1 MPGTEEK
8 DMNFTQGTRGII
20 RALAIVVSVALPLAA
35 ITISEADARVGG
47 GGSSGSRGSRTYSAP
62 PSTTTAPGAAQPMNR
77 SFTQPGT
84 PGVGAPAAAG
94 AASKGGFFNRPG
106 MGMLGGLAAGFLGA
120 GLLGMLFGGGLF
132 SGLGSL
138 SSIIGLLLQ
147 VGLIIIVVRLAMSW
161 WQRRHTPASAYAT
174 GPAATGGPG
183 GPTEGPGAQT
193 SFRSGMGFGLGSG
206 SAPLEIGPTDYE
218 AFERLLGEVQ
228 AAWSNEDVEKLHTLA
243 TPEMVSYFSK
253 DLEENKTRN
262 DVNKVSD
269 VKLLQGD
276 LAEAWRE
283 GETDYASVAMR
294 FSLVDKTLERGT
306 GRVVAGSDTPVEATE
321 VWTFARRRGG
331 NWELSAIQQTN

>member
-1 MPGTEEK
+1 
-8 DMNFTQGTRGII
+8 
-20 RALAIVVSVALPLAA
+20 
-35 ITISEADARVGG
+35 
-47 GGSSGSRGSRTYSAP
+47 
-62 PSTTTAPGAAQPMNR
+62 
-77 SFTQPGT
+77 
-84 PGVGAPAAAG
+84 
-94 AASKGGFFNRPG
+94 
-106 MGMLGGLAAGFLGA
+106 
-120 GLLGMLFGGGLF
+120 
-132 SGLGSL
+132 
-138 SSIIGLLLQ
+138 
-147 VGLIIIVVRLAMSW
+147 
-161 WQRRHTPASAYAT
+161 
-174 GPAATGGPG
+174 
-183 GPTEGPGAQT
+183 
-193 SFRSGMGFGLGSG
+193 MGFGLGSG
-206 SAPLEIGPTDYE
+206 SAPLEIGPADYE

-253 DLEENKTRN
+253 DLEENKARN

-276 LAEAWRE
+276 LAESWRE